1 MFILFIITV
10 FIHKKCVIKLMKV
23 IVMNNKVHDIAD
35 DNFDTEVLKS
45 EQLVLVDYW
54 ADGCGPCKML
64 APILDEIVSDFA
76 DRLKVTKLNIND
88 NPTTPEKYR
97 IRGVPTLMLFKN
109 GEVVATKIGPANK
122 IQLTEF
128 IEKNA

>member
-1 MFILFIITV
+1 
-10 FIHKKCVIKLMKV
+10 
-23 IVMNNKVHDIAD
+23 MNNKVHDISD
-35 DNFDTEVLKS
+35 DNFDTEILKS

-64 APILDEIVSDFA
+64 APVLDEIASDFA

-109 GEVVATKIGPANK
+109 GEVVATKVGPANK